1 MAQANLKLLG
11 EAIRR
16 FREQAQPKRMSLFRL
31 ATLMQWEGTAPILE
45 IEKGRRRPRPETLNA
60 LGEALQLSA
69 ADVAYLQG
77 LAGYREATVMP
88 PIEQIKRVLQAIEPD
103 LAQRL
108 YPVYV
113 LDFQFRHWMVNAAT
127 AALVGGSLD
136 TLTELM
142 RQRVHGFTVVFDSR
156 LPVRQ
161 YFSNPA
167 AVEQERMFRF
177 KLHNLYRRHEL
188 FYLAYPECMQ
198 GQLLPE
204 DYARFVTCW
213 NEVEVGM
220 RPVFPVHPHITV
232 RLGTNEMTFV
242 IHMVE
247 LLHVDRLLYVGYY
260 ESKDDASG
268 NRKRCEAYFT
278 HASSGNKGC
287 IRAWDFS
294 DDGPHVF
301 ER

>member
-31 ATLMQWEGTAPILE
+31 ATLMQWEGTAPIIE

-69 ADVAYLQG
+69 ADVAYLHG

-142 RQRVHGFTVVFDSR
+142 RTSVHGFTVVFDSR

-161 YFSNPA
+161 YFSDPE
-167 AVEQERMFRF
+167 AVERERVFRF
-177 KLHNLYRRHEL
+177 KLHNLYRRHEP
-188 FYLAYPECMQ
+188 FYLAYPECLQ
-198 GQLLPE
+198 DQLLPE

-213 NEVEVGM
+213 KEVEVGM
-220 RPVFPVHPHITV
+220 QQVFPVHPHVTV
-232 RLGTNEMTFV
+232 RLGADEVTFV

-247 LLHVDRLLYVGYY
+247 VLHVDRLLYVHIFVQNMYHQGAPQD
-260 ESKDDASG
+260 EFVK
-268 NRKRCEAYFT
+268 KRT
-278 HASSGNKGC
+278 MIH
-287 IRAWDFS
+287 
-294 DDGPHVF
+294 P
-301 ER
+301 